1 MLASACCPGY
11 NTPMSETLITSDAL
25 AVISDAHGNIE
36 ALDRVLEDIE
46 RRGVTDI
53 ICLGDAIGYG
63 PDPEGCVN
71 RLRERGIPMV
81 LGNHEQGLQGKE
93 YMDWFVPP
101 VRKVLQK
108 TRTLLSDST
117 LEWIQTLPPTM
128 ERGDIL
134 FVHGCPPDSV
144 NKYLYT
150 LDEDDLAEVF
160 ASYAH
165 WLAFAG
171 HTHELNLYVYDG
183 EKAWRE
189 DITDQPVSLDPARRY
204 LVNVGAVGQPRD
216 ADKRAK
222 YVLLDTAAATLR
234 AVFVEYDAQKT
245 VQAMKRVG
253 MPEAYAKRLL

>member
-1 MLASACCPGY
+1 
-11 NTPMSETLITSDAL
+11 MSNATFQYSGAL

-36 ALDRVLEDIE
+36 ALDRVLEDIQQ
-46 RRGVTDI
+46 RGITDI

-71 RLRERGIPMV
+71 RIRERGIPMI
-81 LGNHEQGLQGKE
+81 LGNHEQGLQGQE

-108 TRTLLSDST
+108 TRTMLSDAT
-117 LEWIQTLPPTM
+117 MQWIQTLPPTM
-128 ERGDIL
+128 ERGDLL

-160 ASYAH
+160 GSYPH
-165 WLAFAG
+165 RVAFAG
-171 HTHELNLYVYDG
+171 HTHELYLFVWDDA
-183 EKAWRE
+183 KAWRE
-189 DITDQPVSLDPARRY
+189 DLDHHPVRLDPDRRY
-204 LVNVGAVGQPRD
+204 LVNAGSVGQPRD

-222 YVLLDTAAATLR
+222 YVILNQERDTLQ
-234 AVFVEYDAQKT
+234 AVFVEYDARKT
-245 VQAMKRVG
+245 VEAMRRVG